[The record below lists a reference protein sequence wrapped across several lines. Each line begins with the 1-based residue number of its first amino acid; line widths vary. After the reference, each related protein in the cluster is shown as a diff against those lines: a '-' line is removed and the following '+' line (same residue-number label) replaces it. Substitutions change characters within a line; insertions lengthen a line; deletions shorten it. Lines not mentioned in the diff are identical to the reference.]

1 MKATLK
7 EHIVYRLQNI
17 LAKGTMALLFLLGIM
32 SIFFI
37 LLTTL
42 IVKTTP
48 EGINDSFFKLLWQ
61 SLMRTLDP
69 GTMGGDEGSWGFLL
83 SMLFITLIGIFII
96 SILIGIITTGIE
108 NAIVSLQKGRS
119 KVIEENHTLI
129 LGWNN
134 RIMSVITELIIA
146 NNQYNGKFSIVILA
160 SRDKVKMEDSIKEK
174 IGSTGNTKIICRS
187 GNATEKIDL
196 ELTNINE
203 TKSIIILPSDTAYA
217 DIQIFK
223 IILAIINRYDSNNK
237 KLHMVTEARYNT
249 NLELIKMVGE
259 NQVEV
264 ISPNEIIARIIAQT
278 ARQPGLAVLYAELLS
293 FNGKFYYKDIRSAWY
308 DEASGDEIYYH
319 SEDELIGLPYSD
331 AVLSY
336 MTSSV
341 IGVFNEKES
350 NMLNPSMDYKI
361 QPDDKIILIAEDKEK
376 IVYESNQNIKLFEDK
391 IINATS
397 IPDKDNI
404 LIINWN
410 RLTPV
415 IISEIDSYA
424 VPGSSIT
431 ILSRDKNIDETVNIK
446 GLINCIIYTKNG
458 DPTSESVLSSIDIGN
473 FDNII
478 VVSDSDNLPKLEA
491 DSRSLVT
498 LLLLRRLCQDLNKK
512 PIIVSQ
518 ILDEKHRSI
527 AEEAR
532 ADDFIVSEKIV
543 GQCLT
548 QISENEHLH
557 DLLLEIFSAE
567 GAEIYFKPIT
577 DYLEIDSKLNFKT
590 LVKSGI
596 KKRESVIGY
605 KIASLFNDPEAN
617 YGVSLNPDKNTE
629 LQFSVEDR
637 VIVVATVEY

>member
-217 DIQIFK
+217 DIQNFK
-223 IILAIINRYDSNNK
+223 II
-237 KLHMVTEARYNT
+237 
-249 NLELIKMVGE
+249 
-259 NQVEV
+259 
-264 ISPNEIIARIIAQT
+264 
-278 ARQPGLAVLYAELLS
+278 
-293 FNGKFYYKDIRSAWY
+293 
-308 DEASGDEIYYH
+308 
-319 SEDELIGLPYSD
+319 
-331 AVLSY
+331 
-336 MTSSV
+336 
-341 IGVFNEKES
+341 
-350 NMLNPSMDYKI
+350 
-361 QPDDKIILIAEDKEK
+361 
-376 IVYESNQNIKLFEDK
+376 
-391 IINATS
+391 
-397 IPDKDNI
+397 
-404 LIINWN
+404 
-410 RLTPV
+410 
-415 IISEIDSYA
+415 
-424 VPGSSIT
+424 
-431 ILSRDKNIDETVNIK
+431 
-446 GLINCIIYTKNG
+446 
-458 DPTSESVLSSIDIGN
+458 
-473 FDNII
+473 
-478 VVSDSDNLPKLEA
+478 
-491 DSRSLVT
+491 
-498 LLLLRRLCQDLNKK
+498 
-512 PIIVSQ
+512 
-518 ILDEKHRSI
+518 
-527 AEEAR
+527 
-532 ADDFIVSEKIV
+532 
-543 GQCLT
+543 
-548 QISENEHLH
+548 
-557 DLLLEIFSAE
+557 
-567 GAEIYFKPIT
+567 
-577 DYLEIDSKLNFKT
+577 
-590 LVKSGI
+590 
-596 KKRESVIGY
+596 
-605 KIASLFNDPEAN
+605 
-617 YGVSLNPDKNTE
+617 
-629 LQFSVEDR
+629 
-637 VIVVATVEY
+637 